1 MKAFNG
7 FDDAKKQAQAGSI
20 GRLPAAGYVCKI
32 LGVAYDAGTDG
43 KSDVLTIQFDIC
55 EGDQKEYFS
64 KRYGADTSED
74 KKWKGTKR
82 IYIPMDDGSEKDG
95 WTKKTFA
102 GWIAAVEES
111 NPGYAWDWDEKKL
124 KGKLVGIVFGETGT
138 VIDGKEVV
146 YTEARFGVSVEKI
159 RSNDYPLATF
169 LKKHGYKGNGASSA
183 QSAQSGNNVPDFFQV
198 SDSELDSLPFN

>member
-7 FDDAKKQAQAGSI
+7 YDDAKKQAQAGSI

-55 EGDQKEYFS
+55 EGEHANYFH
-64 KRYGADTSED
+64 KQYEANTNED
-74 KKWKGTKR
+74 KKWKGVKR
-82 IYIPMDDGSEKDG
+82 IYIPTDDGSEKDG

-124 KGKLVGIVFGETGT
+124 KGKTVGIVFGETGT
-138 VIDGKEVV
+138 VIDGKEIV
-146 YTEARFGVSVEKI
+146 YTEARFGASVEKI
-159 RSNDYPLATF
+159 RSNDYPLAKF
-169 LKKHGYKGNGASSA
+169 LKKNGYTGNGTSSA
-183 QSAQSGNNVPDFFQV
+183 QSGGNVPDFLQV
-198 SDSELDSLPFN
+198 TDSELDSLPFN

>member
-183 QSAQSGNNVPDFFQV
+183 QSAQSGGNVPDFLQV

>member
-55 EGDQKEYFS
+55 EGEHADYFR
-64 KRYGADTSED
+64 KQYEANTSED
-74 KKWKGTKR
+74 KKWKGVKR
-82 IYIPMDDGSEKDG
+82 IYIPTDDGSERDG

-124 KGKLVGIVFGETGT
+124 KGKTVGIVFGETGT
-138 VIDGKEVV
+138 VIDGKEIV
-146 YTEARFGVSVEKI
+146 YTEARFGASVEKI
-159 RSNDYPLATF
+159 RSNDYPLAKF
-169 LKKHGYKGNGASSA
+169 LKKNGYTGNGASSA
-183 QSAQSGNNVPDFFQV
+183 QSAQSGGNVPDFLQV